1 MKKNL
6 FAYVQI
12 VLWLVIVG
20 LVAHFSADSIFHL
33 TNHSSEPEL
42 SGEFLS
48 LALMLLLSF
57 VSYYIA
63 REKPIPTFVSALLVG
78 IVAKPLLLPLV
89 ESHVALGLIVTLGAT
104 FILFQ
109 GGLETAVRS
118 FVKLLPK
125 IMMLAFPGVVL
136 TALGM
141 SFSISGIGSL
151 LGISVSV
158 TTAVLLGAVLA
169 STDPAAIVPLLKP
182 LRFKNGE
189 VKDIVVSES
198 AMNDVVGA
206 LLTINLIDLAL
217 HTGGFTGI
225 AAGYGTLWTME
236 SLSGLVTQMV
246 FGIIAGVVGYGLLR
260 FFSSHKEGHDFE
272 AGADGAFFLFV
283 PVFAFVSALVFG
295 GSGFLATFI
304 AGLLFNM
311 ATHLK
316 HTAHF
321 YDEHLIDGYAKPAIF
336 LLLGALV
343 DPATLLHYAPI
354 GLLISLIFIFV
365 LRPLVVFVSLGL
377 FTLVG
382 KERISWQEL
391 SFISWVRE
399 TGAIPAV
406 LLVTVVSRGIPGTEA
421 LLPIG
426 LWVILS
432 TLILQPPLTPW
443 WARVLGLVE
452 KETEVALPVEAQQ
465 A

>member
-158 TTAVLLGAVLA
+158 TTVVLLGAVLA
-169 STDPAAIVPLLKP
+169 STDPAP
-182 LRFKNGE
+182 
-189 VKDIVVSES
+189 D
-198 AMNDVVGA
+198 
-206 LLTINLIDLAL
+206 
-217 HTGGFTGI
+217 
-225 AAGYGTLWTME
+225 
-236 SLSGLVTQMV
+236 Q
-246 FGIIAGVVGYGLLR
+246 
-260 FFSSHKEGHDFE
+260 
-272 AGADGAFFLFV
+272 
-283 PVFAFVSALVFG
+283 
-295 GSGFLATFI
+295 
-304 AGLLFNM
+304 
-311 ATHLK
+311 
-316 HTAHF
+316 
-321 YDEHLIDGYAKPAIF
+321 
-336 LLLGALV
+336 
-343 DPATLLHYAPI
+343 
-354 GLLISLIFIFV
+354 
-365 LRPLVVFVSLGL
+365 
-377 FTLVG
+377 
-382 KERISWQEL
+382 
-391 SFISWVRE
+391 
-399 TGAIPAV
+399 
-406 LLVTVVSRGIPGTEA
+406 
-421 LLPIG
+421 
-426 LWVILS
+426 
-432 TLILQPPLTPW
+432 
-443 WARVLGLVE
+443 
-452 KETEVALPVEAQQ
+452 
-465 A
+465 